1 MWYPDGLSCWCYAFQ
16 WNAGGKRTW
25 GEGTAKGET
34 VRSEHMDLSELGA
47 WLTQTLLAKRDG
59 GGIASCLNTNYDLIF
74 DVMIFSG
81 AEGEQD
87 CLSPT
92 TQLTESPQNLLCILF
107 WVFMNS
113 RFWVKL
119 TVRYILIYLSA
130 QLFTWW
136 WGDTMIQKW
145 FISKFQLQNVW
156 WWRDCVHSLLW
167 YMWL

>member
-1 MWYPDGLSCWCYAFQ
+1 MISRWPVMLMLCISLKCRGQENVKGRDS
-16 WNAGGKRTW
+16 KR
-25 GEGTAKGET
+25 GDSSFGTHGPIRA
-34 VRSEHMDLSELGA
+34 RR
-47 WLTQTLLAKRDG
+47 LAHANPASKARWG

-119 TVRYILIYLSA
+119 TVSYILIYLST

-136 WGDTMIQKW
+136 WGDTMIQRW

-156 WWRDCVHSLLW
+156 
-167 YMWL
+167 